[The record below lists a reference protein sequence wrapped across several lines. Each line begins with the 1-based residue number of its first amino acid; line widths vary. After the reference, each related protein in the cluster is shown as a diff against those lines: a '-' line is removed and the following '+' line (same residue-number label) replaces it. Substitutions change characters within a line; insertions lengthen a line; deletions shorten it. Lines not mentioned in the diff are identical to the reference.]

1 MYSFFHRLIP
11 PAVQC
16 TELPCSYSGLG
27 SEGNLSL
34 GLLCVGWKIYTTLG
48 SSRICWWWRLL
59 NAILVEW
66 TLSLLCDK
74 FLLNCAILSCV
85 YSCFSIPLDDQ
96 MVFGCLFHKKRKTIL
111 TATEIYINSTWIL
124 QRISCIVCP
133 KKESP
138 YHIKQGSL
146 NKGKHF
152 TFISL
157 HLSSLFIKWE

>member
-16 TELPCSYSGLG
+16 TELPCSYSGLS

-34 GLLCVGWKIYTTLG
+34 GLLCVGWKDLHNSGKQQDMLMMKATECHPWGADTIPALWQVPFKLCYFEL
-48 SSRICWWWRLL
+48 RVLLLFYPPWWPNGIW
-59 NAILVEW
+59 VPV
-66 TLSLLCDK
+66 S
-74 FLLNCAILSCV
+74 
-85 YSCFSIPLDDQ
+85 Q
-96 MVFGCLFHKKRKTIL
+96 KRKTIL
-111 TATEIYINSTWIL
+111 TATKIYINSTRIL